1 MSINETLLKR
11 RSNRSGQRAGDFA
24 LPEGLPLLGQLCRCI
39 SPLISNL
46 KCALLLL
53 CCIAIFSQRQGF
65 AQPAFSIP
73 TSVAVGS
80 SVLSQTVTVTIQ
92 SPGTLATVQV
102 VTQGSPNLDFTASG
116 TNTCIHGSYSLGQ
129 TCTVSVGF
137 APKYPGLRVGAIL
150 LIADDGHIMATQY
163 LSAIGTGSLS
173 VLVPGQINTLA
184 GDGCLSDGACPSS
197 GSTPATQAA
206 LKLPLGQSTDAVGN
220 LYISD
225 SGNNRIR
232 KVDIAGNIAT
242 IANSNGTAGT
252 SGDGGSA
259 VFAEIDQ
266 PSAIAID
273 GAGNII
279 FADTGNNAIREI
291 NAVNG
296 KISTIAGILGSAGFG
311 GDGNAATAAQLSGPE
326 GLAIDASGN
335 LLIADTGNN
344 RIRMVSAS
352 SHLITTVAG
361 DGSAGFFGDGGAAV
375 SAQFDQPWSIAIAM
389 NGNIYVADFG
399 NNRVRLIDMSTG
411 NITSVAGNGDG
422 SYTGDG
428 GPAKSATLNSPAGVA
443 VDPAGNL
450 YIADSENNAI
460 RKVNGVT
467 GEIATIAGNGTALF
481 GGDEFSAALA
491 GLYKPYSVYLDA
503 TGNLFLSDRLDLRVR
518 EISANASSLQFPTMK
533 EGKTSVPIGQ
543 KLENDGNASLHLSDL
558 MAEPATNNSA
568 LDTNPT
574 DPVTTT
580 CSTSQPI
587 DTASS
592 CLLAVEFTPTS
603 VGAPQTGVLSVAS
616 DSANSPANANLSGTV
631 LSVDP
636 SSTTVTS
643 SLNPA
648 AVGMAITFV
657 AHIASPNPVTGTVEF
672 FDGSTP
678 IGVPQ
683 TVDSLSDTSTITTSF
698 SVLQT
703 HSITAAYSGDNNNAA
718 SGPNHPL
725 IQVIEQATNLNV
737 IPSANPAV
745 EFAPLTFAATVTG
758 WTTAPV
764 GAISFTDGTTPLGG
778 ATLNG
783 NGIASFTVS
792 PLTVGTHNITATFAG
807 DANDFTSQYSF
818 VETINPAP
826 TSTVL
831 STSSAVAQFAMPI
844 TLTATVAGVSAST
857 PTGVVNFMD
866 GATVLASVP
875 LNSLGV
881 VAYTTSTLTAG
892 THTITAAYQGDANYS
907 GSLSTQIITETIAQT
922 ATVTVISTS
931 ATSSLAGRPV
941 VLSAVV
947 SAVGGSVPTGTVTFM
962 NGNIL
967 LGTADLSRGAASLN
981 ISSLSVGTDDVTA
994 LYGGDAND
1002 VLSKSQI
1009 VTVTILQTPTTTAV
1023 SSSQSPLPT
1032 LTPVVISAAVVNGG
1046 SIHPSGLVTFS
1057 EDSVAIGVGTLDG
1070 NGVAT
1075 ILIPSLPAGS
1085 HTFTA
1090 SYAGDNPDIA
1100 STSAPFLQVVQPR
1113 STTDELTTSATS
1125 LSGGQQLTLISVVRP
1140 QGDAPSTG
1148 PTGNVTFL
1156 SGTTALATTAI
1167 DKTGVATV
1175 TVILSGSS
1183 ATISSSYS
1191 GDVNYAPSTS
1201 SPTQVEIG
1209 PAPNFN
1215 LSATPTSWQMQTKQH
1230 NTINLTLTSVK
1241 SFTDM
1246 FSLGC
1251 LGLPKNTTC
1260 TFSKDQADLPAGGSQ
1275 TIDVTVDTGSPLLSG
1290 TQARYN
1296 NHSASGTMALTCSIP
1311 GIFALGLLAFRS
1323 RRLRLPN
1330 RLLVLFGLC
1339 VFASL
1344 LSGCGS
1350 IENNGTPPGTYN
1362 FTISA
1367 TGRTGVSQ
1375 VVNLT
1380 MTITK

>member
-1 MSINETLLKR
+1 MSTNDTFLMH
-11 RSNRSGQRAGDFA
+11 RSNGYSQRVGDIA
-24 LPEGLPLLGQLCRCI
+24 LPQGLHQVGRFIRSMPPL
-39 SPLISNL
+39 SSSL

-53 CCIAIFSQRQGF
+53 CCIAIFSERQGF
-65 AQPAFSIP
+65 AQSAFVIP
-73 TSVAVGS
+73 SSVAVGGP
-80 SVLSQTVTVTIQ
+80 VLSQTVTVTIQ
-92 SPGTLATVQV
+92 SPGTLANVRV
-102 VTQGSPNLDFTASG
+102 LTQGSPNLDFTASG

-137 APKYPGLRVGAIL
+137 APKYPGLRLGAIL
-150 LIADDGHIMATQY
+150 LIADDGHTMATQP

-206 LKLPLGQSTDAVGN
+206 LKLPLGQATDAVGN

-225 SGNNRIR
+225 TGNNRIR
-232 KVDIAGNIAT
+232 KVDLAGNIAT
-242 IANSNGTAGT
+242 VANSSGIAGA

-259 VFAEIDQ
+259 VFAEADQ
-266 PSAIAID
+266 PSAVVID

-279 FADTGNNAIREI
+279 FADTGNNAIRKI
-291 NAVNG
+291 NASGN
-296 KISTIAGILGSAGFG
+296 ISTIAGILGSSGFS

-326 GLAIDASGN
+326 GLAIDASGD

-352 SHLITTVAG
+352 SQLITTVAG
-361 DGSAGFFGDGGAAV
+361 DGNAGFFGDGGPAI
-375 SAQFDQPWSIAIAM
+375 SAQFDQPWGIGIAT

-399 NNRVRLIDMSTG
+399 NNRIRLIDRSTG
-411 NITSVAGNGDG
+411 NVTTVAGNGNG

-428 GPAKSATLNSPAGVA
+428 GPAMSATLNSPAGVA
-443 VDPAGNL
+443 TDPAGSL

-481 GGDEFSAALA
+481 GGDGFSAALA
-491 GLYKPYSVYLDA
+491 GLYKPYSVYLDSA
-503 TGNLFLSDRLDLRVR
+503 GNLFLSDRLDLRVR
-518 EISANASSLQFPTMK
+518 EISANAASLQFPTIK
-533 EGKTSVPIGQ
+533 EGKTSAPIGQ
-543 KLENDGNASLHLSDL
+543 ELENDGNAPLHLSDL

-568 LDTNPT
+568 LDTNST

-580 CSTSQPI
+580 CSTSQSI
-587 DTASS
+587 NIASG

-603 VGAPQTGVLSVAS
+603 VGAPETGILSVAS
-616 DSANSPANANLSGTV
+616 DSANSPANVDLSGTV

-648 AVGMAITFV
+648 AVGLAIIFV
-657 AHIASPNPVTGTVEF
+657 AHIASPNQVTGTVQF

-683 TVDSLSDTSTITTSF
+683 PVDSVSDTSNITTSF

-703 HSITAAYSGDNNNAA
+703 HSITAVYSGDNNNAA
-718 SGPNHPL
+718 STPNHPL

-745 EFAPLTFAATVTG
+745 EFAPITFAAAVTG

-764 GAISFTDGTTPLGG
+764 GVISFADGSTPLGA

-783 NGIASFTVS
+783 NGIASFTV
-792 PLTVGTHNITATFAG
+792 PRLAVGTHNITATFAG

-818 VETINPAP
+818 VETINLAP

-831 STSSAVAQFAMPI
+831 STSSAVVQFATPI
-844 TLTATVAGVSAST
+844 TLTATVTGVSAST

-875 LNSLGV
+875 LNTFGV
-881 VAYTTSTLTAG
+881 ATYINSTLAAG
-892 THTITAAYQGDANYS
+892 THTITVAYQGDTNYA
-907 GSLSTQIITETIAQT
+907 GSVSTQIITETIAQT

-931 ATSSLAGRPV
+931 AISSLAGRPV
-941 VLSAVV
+941 VLSATV
-947 SAVGGSVPTGTVTFM
+947 SALGGSVPSGAVTFM

-967 LGTADLSRGAASLN
+967 LGIANLTHGAASLS
-981 ISSLSVGTDDVTA
+981 ISNLSVGTDDITA
-994 LYGGDAND
+994 IYGGDAND

-1009 VTVTILQTPTTTAV
+1009 VTVTVLQTPTMTTV

-1032 LTPVVISAAVVNGG
+1032 LTPVVIFATVANGG

-1057 EDSVAIGVGTLDG
+1057 EDSVSIGVGTLDG

-1075 ILIPSLPAGS
+1075 ISIPSLPAGS

-1090 SYAGDNPDIA
+1090 SYAGDTADLLSA
-1100 STSAPFLQVVQPR
+1100 SAPFVQVVQPR

-1125 LSGGQQLTLISVVRP
+1125 LNGGQQLTLISVVRP
-1140 QGDAPSTG
+1140 QGDVPSTG

-1156 SGTTALATTAI
+1156 SGTTTLATTAI

-1175 TVILSGSS
+1175 TVILSGGS

-1191 GDVNYAPSTS
+1191 GDANYAPSTS
-1201 SPTQVEIG
+1201 SQTQVEIG

-1215 LSATPTSWQMQTKQH
+1215 LSATPTSWQLQTKQH
-1230 NTINLTLTSVK
+1230 SKITLTLTSVRN
-1241 SFTDM
+1241 FTDT

-1251 LGLPKNTTC
+1251 LGLPQFTTC
-1260 TFSKDQADLPAGGSQ
+1260 TFSKDQTELPAGGAQ
-1275 TIDVTVDTGSPLLSG
+1275 TVDVTVDTGSPLLSG
-1290 TQARYN
+1290 TQARN
-1296 NHSASGTMALTCSIP
+1296 NNQSPSGTMALTCSLP

-1330 RLLVLFGLC
+1330 RLLVLIGLC
-1339 VFASL
+1339 IFASL

-1350 IENNGTPPGTYN
+1350 IENNGTPPGIYN
-1362 FTISA
+1362 FAISA

-1375 VVNLT
+1375 VINLT
-1380 MTITK
+1380 MTVTK